1 MGSRPSNGRPVE
13 RLIGLQEQ
21 ARPRRLGIARGKFV
35 APDSID
41 AANPQIAELFEQG

>member
-1 MGSRPSNGRPVE
+1 
-13 RLIGLQEQ
+13 
-21 ARPRRLGIARGKFV
+21 LGIARGQFV